1 TNARIAL
8 NILGKT
14 GTQAAMHSITQGFIQ
29 GISGGDFSQGFWSA
43 LVSSTVSS
51 ITDIVNSSI
60 GLSGVA
66 GDASTMFFGTVSGGI
81 TAEFSGGHF
90 WQGAATGFI
99 ARKLN
104 HVAHKMSESKIALD
118 CEKCQ
123 KYIEEASRKG
133 GNTDLQK
140 HKEEA
145 VSLKK
150 WVKLYESK
158 TFEEIIHEMPN
169 STGMPGGPKV
179 RYVINPYDGNVM
191 DMRHVMVV
199 GFIYGRI
206 VGDVVENLQS
216 LSTRTSS
223 SAYDAQDWYSNDIGA
238 RYYNYRFRTRGFS
251 GKSKNFAQGF
261 SNWLYYDNK

>member
-1 TNARIAL
+1 MI
-8 NILGKT
+8 
-14 GTQAAMHSITQGFIQ
+14 
-29 GISGGDFSQGFWSA
+29 
-43 LVSSTVSS
+43 SSTVSS
-51 ITDIVNSSI
+51 IVQITGPSVL
-60 GLSGVA
+60 GG
-66 GDASTMFFGTVSGGI
+66 GDFDFYASEDFQTIFFGTISNGLP
-81 TAEFSGGHF
+81 AELTGEDGALRKCPVDIFSERASMRRER
-90 WQGAATGFI
+90 QGAAIGL
-99 ARKLN
+99 AVSALN
-104 HVAHKMSESKIALD
+104 HEAHRMSESKIALD

-216 LSTRTSS
+216 LTPRTSP